1 MNTLITGGCGF
12 IGNHLVRRLLADGH
26 HVLVIDDFS
35 EGSPENLPS
44 HDHLRI
50 YCRSVLDRT
59 IDLFT
64 GIDIVY
70 HLAALPRPQKSI
82 IDPIPSHEVNVTGT
96 LNVLLNCK
104 SWGIRRLV
112 FASSG
117 SVYGE
122 QGADPCLESAVLH
135 PMSPYGLQ
143 KIIGEQYCKLF
154 TDIYGVQAN
163 CLRFFNVY
171 GGGMNPNGEYASLI
185 PKFIR
190 LIRHGEL
197 PTIYGTG
204 KQRRDFVHVSDV
216 VEAMILAAQSPIY
229 GEIINI
235 GSGINY
241 SINEIFDIICE
252 KLGMNIKPLYG
263 PAVIEPTATLANR
276 EKAYQLLGWKPS
288 ISIEEGI
295 GRMVHA

>member
-1 MNTLITGGCGF
+1 MNALISGGCGF
-12 IGNHLVRRLLADGH
+12 IGSHLVRRLLADGH

-44 HDHLRI
+44 HDCLRI

-59 IDLFT
+59 IDLFAD
-64 GIDIVY
+64 IDTVF

-82 IDPIPSHEVNVTGT
+82 IDPIPAHEVNVTGT

-104 SWGIRRLV
+104 ALGIRRLV

-122 QGADPCLESAVLH
+122 QGVDPYLESAALH

-154 TDIYGVQAN
+154 TDIYGVQTN
-163 CLRFFNVY
+163 CLRIFNVY
-171 GGGMNPNGEYASLI
+171 GDGMNPNGEYASLI

-190 LIRHGEL
+190 LIRHADP

-216 VEAMILAAQSPIY
+216 VEAMISAAQSPAY
-229 GEIINI
+229 GEVINI

-241 SINEIFDIICE
+241 SVNQIFSIICE
-252 KLGMNIKPLYG
+252 KSGMNIEPLYG
-263 PAVIEPTATLANR
+263 PAVLEPAATLASR
-276 EKAYQLLGWKPS
+276 EKAYQLLGWEPS

-295 GRMVHA
+295 GRMVQ